1 MHHLNR
7 AAIIIRYRYLFR
19 ARLRLRSF
27 RLHIQ
32 RRVLW
37 QLFGSKAVYK
47 PYKDLRGH
55 GSGWVER
62 YEWRGIVICYVDRR
76 GAKWQ

>member
-1 MHHLNR
+1 MRHIKR
-7 AAIIIRYRYLFR
+7 AISIIRYRYLFR

-27 RLHIQ
+27 RLRVQ

-37 QLFGSKAVYK
+37 KLFADKAVYK

-55 GSGWVER
+55 GSGWVGR
-62 YEWRGIVICYVDRR
+62 WEWRGIVLCYRDKH
-76 GAKWQ
+76 GDKWW

>member
-1 MHHLNR
+1 MHHIKR

-19 ARLRLRSF
+19 ARLRVRSF
-27 RLHIQ
+27 RLRVQ

-37 QLFGSKAVYK
+37 RLYGSKAVYK

-55 GSGWVER
+55 GSGWVGR
-62 YEWRGIVICYVDRR
+62 YIYKGIVIAYRDKR
-76 GAKWQ
+76 GEIWR